1 MTTGGVPIRGRGTSS
16 NPAGRFDTLHYGRDP
31 AFSHE
36 GPEPAPRTRFLKDSS
51 RSIIS
56 YNESPDLGYEASV
69 NPYRGCEHGC
79 SYCYARP
86 YHEYLGFSAGLDFET
101 RILVKEKAPELLR
114 RELAA
119 PAWTPRV
126 VSLSG
131 VTDPYQ
137 PVERHLGL
145 TRRCL
150 EVLAEFR
157 NPVQIVTK
165 NHLVTRDHDVL
176 AELARHQAA
185 AVCLSVVTLDA
196 GLSRIMEPRT
206 SGPRRRLEAIETITE
221 AGIPAGVLVAPVI
234 PGLTDHEV
242 PTILAAAAAAGAV
255 FAGYSLLRLPHA
267 VGPLFEEWLSQHL
280 PERKDKIL
288 NRVRAIRG
296 GRLYDSRFGI
306 RLKGEGIFAEQVAGL
321 FAMAR
326 RRAGMPAES
335 PRLSTA
341 AFRRTSPGQLEL
353 FPS

>member
-1 MTTGGVPIRGRGTSS
+1 
-16 NPAGRFDTLHYGRDP
+16 
-31 AFSHE
+31 
-36 GPEPAPRTRFLKDSS
+36 
-51 RSIIS
+51 
-56 YNESPDLGYEASV
+56 
-69 NPYRGCEHGC
+69 
-79 SYCYARP
+79 
-86 YHEYLGFSAGLDFET
+86 
-101 RILVKEKAPELLR
+101 
-114 RELAA
+114 
-119 PAWTPRV
+119 
-126 VSLSG
+126 
-131 VTDPYQ
+131 
-137 PVERHLGL
+137 
-145 TRRCL
+145 
-150 EVLAEFR
+150 
-157 NPVQIVTK
+157 
-165 NHLVTRDHDVL
+165 
-176 AELARHQAA
+176 
-185 AVCLSVVTLDA
+185 
-196 GLSRIMEPRT
+196 
-206 SGPRRRLEAIETITE
+206 
-221 AGIPAGVLVAPVI
+221 VLVAPVI